1 MSGWS
6 IARKL
11 NFAILMVVLAVA
23 TMAFF
28 VVFLVFK
35 TRALGRSLAVAASSG
50 MGAWAAQAN
59 LISARLGGAVH
70 VMTFAAVLLGLMGA
84 LIIVAMR
91 AVSVSIRNSVSG
103 MMRAVQRLS
112 EGDMTAQ
119 LDSSGAGSDEMG
131 LLYGNMGRMAAS
143 FSGMIHRVSASANRL
158 ISTVDVLRTRSER
171 TASGAKEQSSQ
182 AHQISAAVEEMSQTI
197 TDIAKNASTASESSS
212 EAMEIAK
219 SGKEVTDVTVEIINE
234 VNSAAAELAS
244 IIERLN
250 KSVMEIGD
258 IVTVIKDIADQT
270 NLLALNAAIEA
281 ARAGDQGRGFGV
293 VADEVRKLAE
303 KTIRATAEISEKINN
318 VQTESGQT
326 TVSMTSASKG
336 FSKAAG
342 NVKNLSNLL
351 DTIVESIQ
359 GVRDQIV
366 HIAAS
371 VEEQSSASEEV
382 VGNIE
387 KTANISMETEK
398 MSNDVMHEVSSL
410 AEIVEELRNSTA
422 EFKTNGKSN

>member
-28 VVFLVFK
+28 VVLLVFK
-35 TRALGRSLAVAASSG
+35 TGELSRSLTEAASAG

-70 VMTFAAVLLGLMGA
+70 VMTFAAVLLGLMGV
-84 LIIVAMR
+84 LIIIAMR

-103 MMRAVQRLS
+103 MIQAVQKLS

-119 LDSSGAGSDEMG
+119 PGPSGAGSDEMG
-131 LLYGNMGRMAAS
+131 LLNGNMGRMAAS
-143 FSGMIHRVSASANRL
+143 FSGVIHSVTASANRL
-158 ISTVDVLRTRSER
+158 ISTVDVLRTRAER

-182 AHQISAAVEEMSQTI
+182 AHQISAAAEEMSQTI

-219 SGKEVTDVTVEIINE
+219 SGKDIANVTVDIINE
-234 VNSAAAELAS
+234 VDSAAAELAS

-281 ARAGDQGRGFGV
+281 ARAGSQGRGFGV

-303 KTIRATAEISEKINN
+303 KTIRATAEISGKITN
-318 VQTESGQT
+318 VQTESGKT
-326 TVSMTSASKG
+326 TVSMTAATKG

-342 NVKNLSNLL
+342 NVKNLNSLL
-351 DTIVESIQ
+351 DAIVESIR
-359 GVRDQIV
+359 GVRDQII
-366 HIAAS
+366 HIATS

-382 VGNIE
+382 VRNIE
-387 KTANISMETEK
+387 KTSTISMETEK
-398 MSNDVMHEVSSL
+398 MSNDVMHEMSSL
-410 AEIVEELRNSTA
+410 AEIVGDLRDSTA
-422 EFKTNGKSN
+422 KFRTNGKT